1 MNSNFPQR
9 EPDDDALE
17 EILRATPQSSLPP
30 AWRAGILRAARP
42 PAWPW
47 LPRPVRWALAACWA
61 AIAFFQF
68 TAPPGPPPSAP
79 GTYAAPPRRMP
90 ADFDQ
95 LWLADSD
102 LTLTPPP
109 AP

>member
-1 MNSNFPQR
+1 MNNHTPRDS
-9 EPDDDALE
+9 DDDALE
-17 EILRATPQSSLPP
+17 EILRATPQPALPP
-30 AWRAGILRAARP
+30 EWRAGILLTARP

-47 LPRPVRWALAACWA
+47 LPRPVRWSLAACWA

-79 GTYAAPPRRMP
+79 GTYAAPPRPLP
-90 ADFDQ
+90 ADLDQ

-102 LTLTPPP
+102 LSLPPQP
-109 AP
+109 